1 MLPNQTIDRRYLLRK
16 YGESKI
22 FLVADLHL
30 GFDIGISKRFDTRD
44 PQWSFEIINKLKM
57 DLKKTKP
64 DYLIILGDLEHT
76 IDRSTTSQNE
86 SEKQL
91 TRYSDS
97 KEKIYS
103 LFQKQIV
110 DIDALDIILI
120 KGEHDIA
127 IGDYLGDSVV
137 KYPSSGTSLLENQL
151 GVLHGNVKPE
161 ESLLLS
167 TEIFLGH
174 IHPTIEFKD
183 ELNISHKLPV
193 FAKIE
198 FLREELFKL
207 LGFDIDLDDLFDFSL
222 IDLVPI
228 TLMPTYN
235 DHLHITN
242 SLILNNPRGIQK
254 KTKHYPELRNILKNS
269 KLTVKMT
276 DGIEIGFLED
286 LI

>member
-1 MLPNQTIDRRYLLRK
+1 MPPNQTIDRRYLLRK
-16 YGESKI
+16 YGDSKI

-30 GFDIGISKRFDTRD
+30 GFDIDISKRFDTRD
-44 PQWSFEIINKLKM
+44 PQWSFDIINKLMM

-64 DYLIILGDLEHT
+64 EYLIILGDLEHT
-76 IDRSTTSQNE
+76 IDHSTASQNK
-86 SEKQL
+86 SENQIA
-91 TRYSDS
+91 RYNDS

-110 DIDALDIILI
+110 DIDELDIVLI

-127 IGDYLGDSVV
+127 IVDYLGDSIV

-161 ESLLLS
+161 DSLLLS
-167 TEIFLGH
+167 TEIFFGH
-174 IHPTIEFKD
+174 IHPLIEFKD

-193 FAKIE
+193 FAKLE
-198 FLREELFKL
+198 YPREELFKL

-228 TLMPTYN
+228 TLMPAYN

-254 KTKHYPELRNILKNS
+254 KTKQYPELRNILKNS
-269 KLTVKMT
+269 KLNVKMT
-276 DGIEIGFLED
+276 DGIEIGCLED